1 MTSSSVVHTFVSKN
15 GVNIATK
22 THDGGATATKRPRNP
37 VHKHEDPFMYYSH
50 QETRMSALLL
60 SNGNDENDGQVARES
75 HERKT
80 RISFELHPSLLL
92 EDLLPVNGPG
102 LPLGNDDTREDSV
115 IENLQRI
122 LYGR

>member
-1 MTSSSVVHTFVSKN
+1 MTSSSVVHTSVSKN
-15 GVNIATK
+15 GINIATK
-22 THDGGATATKRPRNP
+22 THDGGAKAAKRPRHP
-37 VHKHEDPFMYYSH
+37 VRKHEDPFMYYSH

-60 SNGNDENDGQVARES
+60 SNDNDETDGQVARES

-102 LPLGNDDTREDSV
+102 LPLRNDDTREDSV